1 MANAHSDLV
10 HMLLMKLSMPGCRV
24 WKNATGVGRSMQDDD
39 AVIAYGLKGSA
50 DITGIILCKSGI
62 GVRLEVECKTGTG
75 RLRVEQKNFRDMIL
89 AMGGLHIEA
98 RDVESVVAE
107 VKKFQENH

>member
-10 HMLLMKLSMPGCRV
+10 HMLLMKLSFPGCRC
-24 WKNATGVGRSMQDDD
+24 WKNHTGVARAMHDDD
-39 AVIAYGLKGSA
+39 QIVAYGLKGSA
-50 DITGIILCKSGI
+50 DITGILLCKSGR

-75 RLRVEQKNFRDMIL
+75 RLRTEQKNFRDMIL

-107 VKKFQENH
+107 VKSFQENH